1 MGWCEPAT
9 MQTFIKYLTVTIKK
23 LHHFHIKHLYIDIY
37 EMWMSKLVFW
47 GEGTLASYVKF
58 SMRREGTI
66 ACELSLVWPVFY
78 KKTSD

>member
-1 MGWCEPAT
+1 
-9 MQTFIKYLTVTIKK
+9 
-23 LHHFHIKHLYIDIY
+23 
-37 EMWMSKLVFW
+37 MWMSKLVFW

-78 KKTSD
+78 KKGAKAKVLPPEPPQ